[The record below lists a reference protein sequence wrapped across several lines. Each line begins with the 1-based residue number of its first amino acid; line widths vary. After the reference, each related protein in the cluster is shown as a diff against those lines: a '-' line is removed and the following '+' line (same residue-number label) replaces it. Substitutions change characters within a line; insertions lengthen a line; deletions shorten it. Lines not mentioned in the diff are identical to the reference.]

1 MIKKIS
7 IATGVFAISALVAA
21 TMTFA
26 QTTPSTTKTTVTPI
40 PSVMTKTIPA
50 KAPAT
55 GRAN

>member
-7 IATGVFAISALVAA
+7 IATGVFAISALAAA
-21 TMTFA
+21 TMAFA
-26 QTTPSTTKTTVTPI
+26 QTAPSTTKTTVTTAPDA
-40 PSVMTKTIPA
+40 MHKTIPA